1 MEAKSVCAN
10 KPSTLVI
17 DAGNTRIKWTLF
29 QGREILDKWA
39 QDTLDVPRCGAP
51 SQIVFASVRSA
62 AEDESLM
69 AEIRATLP
77 NTPLT
82 VVHSERQAC
91 GVQNSYAEPH
101 RLGVDRWLGAIA
113 AYKEYG
119 GPVVIIDAGTAIKA
133 DFVDQSGV
141 HLGGYIVPG
150 LDLMVSSLI
159 DKTAKIRYQESEQS
173 LGSDG
178 IPHSTADA
186 VQQGC
191 LEMALGF
198 VQRLH
203 ERHCD
208 ARWIATGG
216 SSQKLMAALAI
227 DCELDVH
234 LVAKGAKYVLEE
246 ALEGWEVE

>member
-1 MEAKSVCAN
+1 MGAKSVCVS

-29 QGREILDKWA
+29 QGSDIVDKWA
-39 QDTLDVPRCGAP
+39 QDALNPQRCGKPA
-51 SQIVFASVRSA
+51 QIVLASVRA
-62 AEDESLM
+62 VAEDESLV
-69 AEIRATLP
+69 AEIQAALP
-77 NTPLT
+77 DTPLT
-82 VVHSERQAC
+82 RVHSERQAC
-91 GVQNSYAEPH
+91 GVLNSYAEPQ

-113 AYKEYG
+113 AYRDYG

-133 DFVDQSGV
+133 DFVDASGV

-150 LDLMVSSLI
+150 LELMASSLI
-159 DKTAKIRYQESEQS
+159 DKTAKIRYQVSEQTADI
-173 LGSDG
+173 GE

-198 VQRLH
+198 LQRLY
-203 ERHCD
+203 ERHGS

-216 SSQKLMAALAI
+216 SSQMLMDALAI
-227 DCELDVH
+227 DCHLDEH

-246 ALEGWEVE
+246 VLEG

>member
-1 MEAKSVCAN
+1 MGAKSVCVS

-29 QGREILDKWA
+29 QGDGIVDKWA
-39 QDTLDVPRCGAP
+39 QDSFDVQRCDHP
-51 SQIVFASVRSA
+51 TQIVLASVRA
-62 AEDESLM
+62 VAEDEALI
-69 AEIRATLP
+69 AEIQTVLP
-77 NTPLT
+77 DTPLRR
-82 VVHSERQAC
+82 VQSERQAC

-113 AYKEYG
+113 AYKDYG

-133 DFVDQSGV
+133 EFVDASGV

-150 LDLMVSSLI
+150 LELMANSLI
-159 DKTAKIRYQESEQS
+159 DKTAKIRYQDSEQTAKV
-173 LGSDG
+173 GE

-198 VQRLH
+198 VQRLYEKH
-203 ERHCD
+203 GD

-216 SSQKLMAALAI
+216 SSQMLMDALAI
-227 DCELDVH
+227 ECTLDEH

-246 ALEGWEVE
+246 ALEG